1 MTHLDLLQVNL
12 QHCGQL
18 LHVRVLVNTY
28 KDLVQECLEVVTLDT
43 VHHEAL
49 REVWLHHI
57 YGFTTWEDTCSGGT
71 TMVSWSAM
79 GIIR

>member
-1 MTHLDLLQVNL
+1 MTHLDLLQVYL

-18 LHVRVLVNTY
+18 LHVRVLVYTH
-28 KDLVQECLEVVTLDT
+28 KDLVKEGLEIVPLDT

-49 REVWLHHI
+49 QGVWLHHI
-57 YGFTTWEDTCSGGT
+57 YGFTTEEHTCSGGT